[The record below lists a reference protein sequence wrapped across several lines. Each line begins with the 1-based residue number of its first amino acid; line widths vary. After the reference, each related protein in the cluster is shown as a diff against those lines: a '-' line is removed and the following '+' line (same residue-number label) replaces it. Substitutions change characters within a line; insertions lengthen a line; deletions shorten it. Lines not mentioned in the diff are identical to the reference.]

1 MESED
6 LIIIIKFYLVEKTKM
21 TQELKVEVE
30 IMKILK
36 EHFKDI
42 DKLCDLLEKMV
53 DVMAD
58 LSSRVEKIEND
69 LSTFNIES

>member
-1 MESED
+1 
-6 LIIIIKFYLVEKTKM
+6 M

>member
-1 MESED
+1 
-6 LIIIIKFYLVEKTKM
+6 M

-42 DKLCDLLEKMV
+42 DKLSDLLEKMV

>member
-1 MESED
+1 MAQ
-6 LIIIIKFYLVEKTKM
+6 K
-21 TQELKVEVE
+21 LKVEIE
-30 IMKILK
+30 IMKILR

-53 DVMAD
+53 DVIAD

-69 LSTFNIES
+69 LNTFNIES